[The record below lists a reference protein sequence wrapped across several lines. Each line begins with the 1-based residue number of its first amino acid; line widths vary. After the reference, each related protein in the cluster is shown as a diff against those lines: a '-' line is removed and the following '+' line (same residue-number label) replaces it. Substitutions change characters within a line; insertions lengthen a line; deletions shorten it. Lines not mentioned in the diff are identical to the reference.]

1 MKKYDFKNMSIP
13 DIEKAILELRAE
25 TEAIIKETADI
36 KKETADIKKKG
47 EAELIALKKQGESRH
62 QKTKMKLRL

>member
-25 TEAIIKETADI
+25 TEAIIKET
-36 KKETADIKKKG
+36 EDIKKK
-47 EAELIALKKQGESRH
+47 KN
-62 QKTKMKLRL
+62 